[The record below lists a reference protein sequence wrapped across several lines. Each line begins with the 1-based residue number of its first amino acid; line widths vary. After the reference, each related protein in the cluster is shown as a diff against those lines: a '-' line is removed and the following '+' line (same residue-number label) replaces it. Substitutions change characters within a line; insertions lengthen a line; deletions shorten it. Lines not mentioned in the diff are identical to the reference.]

1 MNSPINIT
9 ENNDKEDN
17 ISYVDIFFINDYNFQ
32 FEDEFQFSQEL
43 NDVYSENLEISLK
56 EENEK
61 NKENIGPNKKETKE
75 ETVKSQLIKDK
86 HNMNIKKAKKQ
97 EIFELKKINRKRG
110 RLNDES
116 KSKHIIAPHNE
127 FSDDNIIIKIKARFL
142 RNLMNFINL
151 SYSAFIGIENSKLI
165 LMIDPSSSRNIN
177 RKDSLDWFEKKIK
190 DVFSCKISSKYKKFK
205 PNENIIQI
213 RKFYEKEK
221 NSQIKLIRVLGVKV
235 RDVCEICVK
244 DEKKEGFEELNN
256 FYYDK
261 KQLENKM
268 YQKNKANIK
277 DYLEKYEEFAKNLE
291 EKFKRKEIR
300 NYTKK

>member
-1 MNSPINIT
+1 
-9 ENNDKEDN
+9 
-17 ISYVDIFFINDYNFQ
+17 
-32 FEDEFQFSQEL
+32 
-43 NDVYSENLEISLK
+43 
-56 EENEK
+56 
-61 NKENIGPNKKETKE
+61 
-75 ETVKSQLIKDK
+75 
-86 HNMNIKKAKKQ
+86 
-97 EIFELKKINRKRG
+97 
-110 RLNDES
+110 
-116 KSKHIIAPHNE
+116 
-127 FSDDNIIIKIKARFL
+127 
-142 RNLMNFINL
+142 
-151 SYSAFIGIENSKLI
+151 
-165 LMIDPSSSRNIN
+165 MIDPSSSRNIN

-221 NSQIKLIRVLGVKV
+221 NSQIKLIQILDMKI
-235 RDVCEICVK
+235 RDIYEIYIK

-268 YQKNKANIK
+268 YQKNEANIK